1 MSNPFL
7 GNGGNSRQSF
17 SEIFKKVRG
26 RKAKSTKT
34 LAAALAGLP
43 GELCHQFSLAEL
55 KAATKN
61 FANSLMIGTGGFGCV
76 YKGLID
82 GRIVAFKCRTHS
94 ESVDYEFQTELRVRQ
109 SMTIKGGDQFR
120 TEIQLLCQL
129 SHQNLV
135 SLIGFCQEKDDRI
148 IVYEYL
154 THGSLRDH
162 LNPSAH
168 DPLPWKRR
176 LEICIGVARGLHY
189 LHTSAKYA
197 IIHRD
202 VKSANILL
210 DKNWAAKL
218 ADFGLA
224 KIGPRSISKPKAL
237 TQTESEIAGTYGY
250 MAPEYR
256 INGELTEKCDVFSLG
271 VVLFEVLC
279 GRLAHQFI
287 NFTENLVPLCFGRI
301 GAASIHD
308 IIDPYLKGKIAPAC
322 LTEFVGIAFSCL
334 HAKAS
339 ERPSAGEVEVMLELA
354 LEKQDKTDSIMQCV
368 NPRAVYAY
376 EEITFH
382 ELVPD
387 YDRYFSGR
395 PNVTDS
401 YEPCSSSNAYSVN
414 DLVYCD
420 SSVGECSFSSFEGR

>member
-1 MSNPFL
+1 MSNPFF
-7 GNGGNSRQSF
+7 GNGGNSRLGF
-17 SEIFKKVRG
+17 SEFFKKIGG

-34 LAAALAGLP
+34 LAAALAALP

-61 FANSLMIGTGGFGCV
+61 FDNSLMIGAGGFSYV
-76 YKGLID
+76 YEGLID
-82 GRIVAFKCRTHS
+82 GRVVAVKRCTQS
-94 ESVDYEFQTELRVRQ
+94 ESADYEFQTELLVRQ
-109 SMTIKGGDQFR
+109 SMTIKGGDVFR
-120 TEIQLLCQL
+120 TEMQLLCQL
-129 SHQNLV
+129 RHQNLA
-135 SLIGFCQEKDDRI
+135 SLIGFCQDERI
-148 IVYEYL
+148 LVCEYM
-154 THGSLRDH
+154 THGPLRDH
-162 LNPSAH
+162 LRPNAH

-176 LEICIGVARGLHY
+176 LKICIGVARALHY
-189 LHTSAKYA
+189 LHTGTKYA

-210 DKNWAAKL
+210 DKNWTAKL

-224 KIGPRSISKPKAL
+224 KIGPRSISKPKAS

-279 GRLAHQFI
+279 GRLAYQFI
-287 NFTENLVPLCFGRI
+287 SFTENLVPLCFGRI

-308 IIDPYLKGKIAPAC
+308 ILDPYLKGKIAPAC

-339 ERPSAGEVEVMLELA
+339 ERPSAGEVEVTLELA
-354 LEKQDKTDSIMQCV
+354 LEKQEKADSVRKGV
-368 NPRAVYAY
+368 NPRGVYAY

-395 PNVTDS
+395 PNVTHS
-401 YEPCSSSNAYSVN
+401 YEPYSSSNAYSDN
-414 DLVYCD
+414 EPDYCD
-420 SSVGECSFSSFEGR
+420 SSVGECSFSSFEGRSC